1 MFSRKALTVCA
12 VALLSAS
19 TYAEP
24 CTVVLPQSP
33 NRGEQRAAAELTEH
47 LGQALN
53 AEIAIKRE
61 GEAVSGKTLLV
72 GRTLAAKAAGIDTGS
87 MGDEEWR
94 LKAVSDNQLILAGG
108 GQTGRG
114 TLYAVYE
121 ALERLV
127 GVVWPCDR
135 YTHIPSLQTLTWP
148 ADFDVTGN
156 PIFAARGVY
165 GYHKSP
171 PEPRR
176 VYMARNRM
184 NFFHDEGYTE
194 DMKALGLD
202 PVYGS
207 PRACHTYYNYTS
219 DLEEA
224 DYDCFSMDANGKR
237 QVAKSASGPGNICF
251 TNPKT
256 RRHFIRRLREYI
268 AKDQAD
274 PRFEGTPGPWIYEIS
289 ANDNSAYCHCPDC
302 LAAAEKYGAYSGVVI
317 EFTNALATAIEK
329 DYPKVRLQMFAYT
342 FSEEP
347 PTEGAIEAH
356 PQVQIRL
363 AQIGTEFNKTRQSS
377 RSLLH
382 PNNAKSLEHLQ
393 RWSRYGTLSIWDY
406 CAIWGRSKSITDF
419 TYIIP
424 VNYSIYADNNIRSY
438 FAEFSSGRSIFYQLR
453 LWLGM
458 RFSYNPKANI
468 DDELPR
474 FLNTYYGPAA
484 GTVKQIIDYIN
495 RKTSTFPGDLAIVN
509 QARTDLDQEFFRTV
523 NALFDQAEKQVGDN
537 RFYHENLLEER
548 GFVDMIHLDRA
559 AQTGLNAAQIDELRQ
574 RFLKNYP
581 YHLRT
586 YVNDDK
592 VQATV
597 AKMEEKY
604 AALASK
610 KNLPLPEQFKGM
622 DIVADL
628 AWPDFTPTHGG
639 RAKIVADPEAALGK
653 TEKFAR
659 DNVNAPFEYGFYDA
673 TSKKTTKVLVPAEKI
688 VQDEKYHWYELEP
701 VTVTQN
707 CYVYADKSWWIQHG
721 LSHLYQEGG
730 NNAYRVF
737 FSFKLLGPGFVAGA
751 KTEPAVCLDRILIVR

>member
-72 GRTLAAKAAGIDTGS
+72 GRTLAAKAADIDTGS

-108 GQTGRG
+108 GQAGRG

-121 ALERLV
+121 AWAAGWSRLA
-127 GVVWPCDR
+127 CDR

-156 PIFAARGVY
+156 PIFAPAASMATTKPARAAARLY
-165 GYHKSP
+165 T
-171 PEPRR
+171 
-176 VYMARNRM
+176 RNRM

-347 PTEGAIEAH
+347 PTERLRR
-356 PQVQIRL
+356 IRRCKS
-363 AQIGTEFNKTRQSS
+363 AWRKSAPDSTRRGS
-377 RSLLH
+377 RPVRCCIRIMPS
-382 PNNAKSLEHLQ
+382 
-393 RWSRYGTLSIWDY
+393 RWSTCNAGAATAPSPSGTTAPSGGAPSQSLTSPISF
-406 CAIWGRSKSITDF
+406 RLIT
-419 TYIIP
+419 
-424 VNYSIYADNNIRSY
+424 
-438 FAEFSSGRSIFYQLR
+438 
-453 LWLGM
+453 
-458 RFSYNPKANI
+458 
-468 DDELPR
+468 
-474 FLNTYYGPAA
+474 
-484 GTVKQIIDYIN
+484 
-495 RKTSTFPGDLAIVN
+495 
-509 QARTDLDQEFFRTV
+509 
-523 NALFDQAEKQVGDN
+523 
-537 RFYHENLLEER
+537 
-548 GFVDMIHLDRA
+548 
-559 AQTGLNAAQIDELRQ
+559 
-574 RFLKNYP
+574 
-581 YHLRT
+581 
-586 YVNDDK
+586 
-592 VQATV
+592 
-597 AKMEEKY
+597 
-604 AALASK
+604 AS
-610 KNLPLPEQFKGM
+610 
-622 DIVADL
+622 
-628 AWPDFTPTHGG
+628 TPTIISRLLCGIFVRPLHLLPTPPVARHALQLQSQSEHRR
-639 RAKIVADPEAALGK
+639 RAP
-653 TEKFAR
+653 
-659 DNVNAPFEYGFYDA
+659 P
-673 TSKKTTKVLVPAEKI
+673 S
-688 VQDEKYHWYELEP
+688 
-701 VTVTQN
+701 
-707 CYVYADKSWWIQHG
+707 
-721 LSHLYQEGG
+721 
-730 NNAYRVF
+730 
-737 FSFKLLGPGFVAGA
+737 
-751 KTEPAVCLDRILIVR
+751 